1 VGYYDDDGVLRYA
14 GRVGTGF
21 TERTL
26 TDLSVRLN
34 ALRRDTS
41 PFADGKLPRGAI
53 FCEPCLVAE
62 VEFREWTP
70 GGMLRAPSYKGLRD
84 DKDPTEVGREDLEAE
99 AEGEPVR
106 SARRPARSDGLHGV
120 PADVFE
126 DVRELPGGGLEV
138 TLEGRTLKLSNW
150 DKVLYPQVGFT
161 KGDLI
166 TYYARAAPCVLPH
179 LRDRPLTLKRYPNG
193 VEEQFFYE
201 KQCPAHRP
209 DWVQT
214 ASVASGRGRSSID
227 YCLVQ
232 DAPTL
237 VWLANLADIELHT
250 SLSKAQAIER
260 PTLLAFDLDPGAP
273 ASVLECCEVALVLRG
288 LFSGVGLQSFAKTSG
303 SKGIQVYV
311 PLNANVTYAQTK
323 PFARRLADMLESQ
336 MSDLVVARMTKS
348 ARAGKVLIDWSQNDQ
363 HKTTVCAY
371 SVRALAR
378 PTVSTPVTWD
388 EVEAARAAG
397 DAERLTF
404 DAEGVLDRLGREG
417 DLFGPL
423 ESLVQELPAGET
435 D

>member
-1 VGYYDDDGVLRYA
+1 VLR
-14 GRVGTGF
+14 
-21 TERTL
+21 
-26 TDLSVRLN
+26 
-34 ALRRDTS
+34 
-41 PFADGKLPRGAI
+41 
-53 FCEPCLVAE
+53 
-62 VEFREWTP
+62 
-70 GGMLRAPSYKGLRD
+70 
-84 DKDPTEVGREDLEAE
+84 
-99 AEGEPVR
+99 
-106 SARRPARSDGLHGV
+106 GV

-214 ASVASGRGRSSID
+214 AAVGSARNRSTID